1 MKNIKHLTALF
12 LSTFLFLGALTPVSA
27 YMKAEYDRNS
37 YPEEKYMGMLR
48 IISYTRE
55 SLDSNKMH
63 TGNITMYIDD
73 NGTIKKINVPDTLSS
88 HDVFPADVL
97 RDDVKNYTI
106 KSIEPYIP
114 ADFKFGANLYG
125 TDIIFPEYP
134 NHFFGKTNKLH
145 NRNDYTAAYSPYLVS
160 DLQFDNFKLTE
171 KGIEYNYTCGLP
183 KSGLPYVKEYLRKRE
198 ADKTTTTPP
207 GEKSPSEQYV
217 EYLYNLVGGYGGTD
231 LKYASQIEGIRYKS
245 ETELAKMDGYIW
257 FVPFVITLEH
267 KTQPDIVVYDG
278 SYTRDEKRLKYQY
291 KVVLKGMEKV
301 ENVPVKD
308 DLEKTPRIIPL
319 LEKDKPI
326 LITNDVSYPSETA
339 VNIDV
344 FVNPD
349 KDTPENEIT
358 YDNNIYKANDDLD
371 LRVDKIEVEKMYPP
385 DTEITVPVAIYNT
398 ADREIITD
406 VTLNYKG
413 KVKAVKFIGN
423 SYVVFQVVTPKTGC
437 MTLTAEIN
445 KNRNIK
451 ESTYANNKK
460 SVQICVEKE
469 KIDPPSPSGTCKA
482 FTDWKEK
489 DYRWEEK
496 SYESCHTNSKG
507 EEVCHTEYKLEK
519 VWYDFGY
526 RATLKAH
533 LILIPFRNYSIL
545 YVLSNLLM

>member
-12 LSTFLFLGALTPVSA
+12 LSIFLFLGALTPVSA
-27 YMKAEYDRNS
+27 YMKAEYDRNA

-48 IISYTRE
+48 VISYTRE
-55 SLDSNKMH
+55 SLDGKKMP
-63 TGNITMYIDD
+63 TGEITMYIDD

-88 HDVFPADVL
+88 NDVFPAELL
-97 RDDVKNYTI
+97 RDEVKNYTI
-106 KSIEPYIP
+106 KSMEAYVPS
-114 ADFKFGANLYG
+114 DFKFGANLYG

-134 NHFFGKTNKLH
+134 NHFFGKTNKMH
-145 NRNDYTAAYSPYLVS
+145 NRNDYNKHYSSYLVS
-160 DLQFDNFKLTE
+160 DLKFNDFKLTE

-183 KSGLPYVKEYLRKRE
+183 KSGLPYVEEYRE
-198 ADKTTTTPP
+198 ERVRDKSEPPKP
-207 GEKSPSEQYV
+207 GEKSLSEKYV
-217 EYLYNLVGGYGGTD
+217 EYLYDLVGGYGGTD
-231 LKYASQIEGIRYKS
+231 LKYASQIEGLRYKS

-326 LITNDVSYPSETA
+326 LITNDVPYPSETA

-344 FVNPD
+344 FVNPG

-413 KVKAVKFIGN
+413 KVK
-423 SYVVFQVVTPKTGC
+423 
-437 MTLTAEIN
+437 
-445 KNRNIK
+445 KN
-451 ESTYANNKK
+451 E
-460 SVQICVEKE
+460 
-469 KIDPPSPSGTCKA
+469 
-482 FTDWKEK
+482 F
-489 DYRWEEK
+489 
-496 SYESCHTNSKG
+496 
-507 EEVCHTEYKLEK
+507 
-519 VWYDFGY
+519 
-526 RATLKAH
+526 
-533 LILIPFRNYSIL
+533 
-545 YVLSNLLM
+545 